1 MTTEETAKVM
11 EYIKTCYPFAW
22 KQVDAKKTV
31 AVWADQFSEE
41 PRPLVMAAVKAYV
54 STNATDYPPNI
65 GQIKAMIHK
74 LSAGDELTA
83 SDAWTHIR
91 KAISNSGYHAA
102 EEFENLSD
110 TEKRLVGSPK
120 QLYDWAMM
128 DVGTLDSVV
137 ASNVQR
143 SFRSVTEKVRF
154 EAALPQTVKA
164 LTQRLFLQGATNEQI

>member
-128 DVGTLDSVV
+128 DVDTLDSVV

-143 SFRSVTEKVRF
+143 AFRSVAERKRF

-164 LTQRLFLQGATNEQI
+164 LTQRLLLQGVPDE

>member
-54 STNATDYPPNI
+54 ATNASDYPPNI

-74 LSAGDELTA
+74 LSAGDELTE

-91 KAISNSGYHAA
+91 KAISNSGYYAA
-102 EEFENLSD
+102 EEFEKLSEV
-110 TEKRLVGSPK
+110 EKRLVGSPK

-128 DVGTLDSVV
+128 DVSTLDSVV

-143 SFRSVTEKVRF
+143 AFRSVTEKVRF

-164 LTQRLFLQGATNEQI
+164 LTQRLLLQGATNEQI

>member
-1 MTTEETAKVM
+1 MEETAKVM

-31 AVWADQFSEE
+31 AVWADQFGEE

-83 SDAWTHIR
+83 SDAWIHIR
-91 KAISNSGYHAA
+91 KAISNSGYYAA
-102 EEFENLSD
+102 EEFEKLSD

-128 DVGTLDSVV
+128 DVDTLDSVV

-143 SFRSVTEKVRF
+143 AFRSVTERKRF

-164 LTQRLFLQGATNEQI
+164 LTQRLLLQGVTNEQV